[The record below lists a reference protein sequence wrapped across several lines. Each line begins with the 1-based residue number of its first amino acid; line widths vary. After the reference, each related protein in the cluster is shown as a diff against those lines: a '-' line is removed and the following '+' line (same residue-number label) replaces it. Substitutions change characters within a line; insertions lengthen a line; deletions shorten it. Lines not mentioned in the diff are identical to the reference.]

1 MRCPT
6 PEVYADLTT
15 VEYVGFLAYG
25 ALNCQC
31 SAFRRSQAPT
41 TLEVPMAKSRPT
53 IMKRQRELARA
64 EKRRDKAA
72 RRASRPA
79 SEVSTT
85 SGEEGED
92 YDPDIAHIVA
102 GPQPI
107 PWADEFDD
115 EQEEEEE
122 TEEEAEQQG

>member
-1 MRCPT
+1 
-6 PEVYADLTT
+6 
-15 VEYVGFLAYG
+15 
-25 ALNCQC
+25 
-31 SAFRRSQAPT
+31 
-41 TLEVPMAKSRPT
+41 MAKSRPT

-72 RRASRPA
+72 RRANRPLN
-79 SEVSTT
+79 EESTPN
-85 SGEEGED
+85 GQEGED

-115 EQEEEEE
+115 EEEEEGE
-122 TEEEAEQQG
+122 EGEEAEQQG